1 MIEVNGIQL
10 DITYEQLLYD
20 LRETLSTNGIQLL
33 NTIKTVNDNVMI
45 SCPSHKGGQ
54 ENKPSCGVS
63 TVTKYKDDKV
73 IEAGTV
79 HCFSCGYTASLSEFI
94 SFCFGYQDGGIFGN
108 KWLKAQYNIVSV
120 KQRKVDLNIS
130 RGTIIQEELPTLS
143 DQCLSPLRYTV
154 DYMYQRGLTDEII
167 EQFDIGYD
175 RTDDTITI
183 PVPNLKGEVKW
194 IQRRSIS
201 KKRYYI
207 PSGVNKTDYLLGAS
221 EILRTHREREEV
233 YIVESPFNMLTLWK
247 LGYPAV
253 CLFGTG
259 GGKQY
264 DMLKRLPIRHYI
276 LALDNDEA
284 GKNGTKKL
292 IKALDRYKMLS
303 TVQYED
309 DRDIN
314 ELDSDF
320 NDLKIFPINF

>member
-20 LRETLSTNGIQLL
+20 LRDTLSTNGIQLL
-33 NTIKTVNDNVMI
+33 NTIKPVNDNIMI

-63 TVTKYKDDKV
+63 TVTKYKDNKV

-79 HCFSCGYTASLSEFI
+79 HCFSCGYTDIFSELILF
-94 SFCFGYQDGGIFGN
+94 FFGYKDGGVFGN
-108 KWLKAQYNIVSV
+108 KWLKEQYNIVTV
-120 KQRKVDLNIS
+120 KKRNVYLHIS
-130 RGTIIQEELPTLS
+130 RKTNVKEELPTLS

-175 RTDDTITI
+175 KTDDSITI

-201 KKRYYI
+201 KKQYYI

-233 YIVESPFNMLTLWK
+233 YIVESPFNMLTVWK

-259 GGKQY
+259 GGNQY
-264 DMLKRLPIRHYI
+264 EMLRTLPFRHYV

-292 IKALDRYKMLS
+292 IKALERYKMLS
-303 TVQYED
+303 IVQYED
-309 DRDIN
+309 ERDIN
-314 ELDSDF
+314 ELDSEF

>member
-10 DITYEQLLYD
+10 DISYEQLLYD

-94 SFCFGYQDGGIFGN
+94 SFCFGYQDGGVFGN

-143 DQCLSPLRYTV
+143 DQCLLPLRYTV

-194 IQRRSIS
+194 IQRRSIN

-303 TVQYED
+303 TVRYED